1 MNGRNEQR
9 EDHVRRL
16 MMQALDDELSAAQR
30 AELDRLL
37 ADDECL
43 RAEWEK
49 LRKVKEVTETM
60 DYRNPPQ
67 EIWQD
72 YWVSVFNRFE
82 RGLGWTLVSVGAAV
96 LVGYALW
103 HQVQSVLA
111 DSGMPA
117 YLKIAIFAV
126 LMGGIILLLS
136 VAREKLFTRR
146 HDPYKGVQR

>member
-111 DSGMPA
+111 DSAMPA

-136 VAREKLFTRR
+136 VAQEKWFTRR

>member
-1 MNGRNEQR
+1 
-9 EDHVRRL
+9 
-16 MMQALDDELSAAQR
+16 MQALDDELSAAQR

-49 LRKVKEVTETM
+49 LHKVKEVTDTM
-60 DYRNPPQ
+60 GYRNPPQ

-82 RGLGWTLVSVGAAV
+82 RGLSWILVSVGAAV

-103 HQVQSVLA
+103 QKVQSVLA
-111 DSGMPA
+111 DSGMPI

-126 LMGGIILLLS
+126 LMGSIILLLS

-146 HDPYKGVQR
+146 HDSYKGVQR